1 MAQPIRKKN
10 RKMKQNRK
18 ILLAEDNA
26 RDRSFLLEA
35 LESWDYRVTAAYD
48 GPDAEKKFRNDTFG
62 LVITSYEISGID
74 SIELFRQVKSED
86 ELAKVLF
93 LSSRA
98 SVNDAVKMM
107 KSGAFDFLMKPV
119 KLKQIRHLVNMAFN
133 ENGAKQLTQ
142 NQETQSVRIVTQDTA
157 MFRLLDLAK
166 QVADSSASVFI
177 QGESG
182 TGKELFA
189 RFIHE
194 YSLRHNKPFVAVNC
208 SALPESLL
216 ESELFGHEK
225 GAFTGAVSRKPG
237 KFELANGGTLLLD
250 EITEMQFHLQSK
262 LLRVL
267 QEREIDRVGGDRPI
281 RLDVRVIATT
291 NRDIKDAIGK
301 GDFREDLFYRL
312 NVIPLKIPP
321 LRERKNDILLLAQH
335 FIEKYNK
342 IDGRSVKS
350 MTNEAINKLIHLPFN
365 GNVRELENLIQRAVL
380 LSDGVTVKEAEL
392 MLNENRYKDEG
403 LNGSTAEMPL
413 EYMSGPLR
421 EVEKRLIFHTLDK
434 TNGNR
439 THAAQILGIT
449 VRTLRNKLNEYK
461 EKME

>member
-1 MAQPIRKKN
+1 M
-10 RKMKQNRK
+10 MQNRN
-18 ILLAEDNA
+18 ILLAEDNT
-26 RDRSFLLEA
+26 RERSFLFKA
-35 LESWDYRVTAAYD
+35 LESWGYRVTTAND
-48 GPDAEKKFRNDTFG
+48 GTDAEKKFRNDTFG
-62 LVITSYEISGID
+62 LVITSYEISGLD
-74 SIELFRQVKSED
+74 SIKLFQIVRSED
-86 ELAKVLF
+86 ELARVLF

-98 SVNDAVKMM
+98 SVEDAVRMM
-107 KSGAFDFLMKPV
+107 KGGAFDFLIKPID
-119 KLKQIRHLVNMAFN
+119 LEQIRHLVKMAFN
-133 ENGAKQLTQ
+133 ENGDKQSPGI
-142 NQETQSVRIVTQDTA
+142 QESRSVKIVTQDAA
-157 MFRLLDLAK
+157 MLRLLDLAK

-194 YSLRHNKPFVAVNC
+194 NSSRRNRPFVAVNC

-237 KFELANGGTLLLD
+237 KFELANGGTILLD
-250 EITEMQFHLQSK
+250 EITEMQFHLQPK

-267 QEREIDRVGGDRPI
+267 QEHEIDRVGGYRPI
-281 RLDVRVIATT
+281 GLDVRVIATT

-321 LRERKNDILLLAQH
+321 LRERKNDVLLLAQH

-350 MTNEAINKLIHLPFN
+350 MTNEAINKLMNLTFN

-380 LSDGVTVKEAEL
+380 LSDGVTVQRVNL
-392 MLNENRYKDEG
+392 MLEENRSKDER
-403 LNGSTAEMPL
+403 LDGSELDVPH
-413 EYMSGPLR
+413 EYINGPLR

-439 THAAQILGIT
+439 THAAKILGIT